1 MVILPGTK
9 NTIDDLLWMRQI
21 GLEAAILK
29 LAARQVPVW
38 GICGGFQMM
47 GEWLVDELAIES
59 SHKGKIRGM
68 GLFPVETEFEEE
80 KVRTQTE
87 GRFGELYGCFRELSG
102 KRLTGYEIHMGRTKS
117 REKEQPLCL
126 LNAGESANGREA
138 RGIPCGWNRKN
149 LYGSYV
155 HGVFDAPGIC
165 ETIATAL
172 AARKGITLEMA
183 GQMDYIAYK
192 EEQYDKLAEILRESL
207 DMEKIYEIMGLEE
220 KVHIE
225 QVLPADIEHRSF
237 EIIGE
242 ELKAMGKEL
251 EPELAPVIMRA
262 IHTTADFDYADHLKF
277 SENVVEKAREAIKKG
292 AVIITDTK
300 MGWSGVN
307 KKRLESYGGE
317 ALCFMADKDVAA
329 EAKKNGSTRAVASMD
344 KAANLFGDGTR
355 PCIFAIGN
363 APTALIRLYELIQ
376 ERKIKPALII
386 GAPVGF
392 VNVIQSKELI
402 LSLKDTPY
410 IVAEGRKGGSNVAA
424 AICNALLYGIK

>member
-1 MVILPGTK
+1 
-9 NTIDDLLWMRQI
+9 
-21 GLEAAILK
+21 
-29 LAARQVPVW
+29 
-38 GICGGFQMM
+38 MM

-207 DMEKIYEIMGLEE
+207 DMEKISMRSWGLEE

-251 EPELAPVIMRA
+251 G
-262 IHTTADFDYADHLKF
+262 TGTGTGDHACYPH
-277 SENVVEKAREAIKKG
+277 N
-292 AVIITDTK
+292 
-300 MGWSGVN
+300 SG
-307 KKRLESYGGE
+307 
-317 ALCFMADKDVAA
+317 F
-329 EAKKNGSTRAVASMD
+329 
-344 KAANLFGDGTR
+344 
-355 PCIFAIGN
+355 
-363 APTALIRLYELIQ
+363 
-376 ERKIKPALII
+376 
-386 GAPVGF
+386 
-392 VNVIQSKELI
+392 
-402 LSLKDTPY
+402 
-410 IVAEGRKGGSNVAA
+410 
-424 AICNALLYGIK
+424 

>member
-1 MVILPGTK
+1 
-9 NTIDDLLWMRQI
+9 
-21 GLEAAILK
+21 
-29 LAARQVPVW
+29 
-38 GICGGFQMM
+38 
-47 GEWLVDELAIES
+47 
-59 SHKGKIRGM
+59 
-68 GLFPVETEFEEE
+68 
-80 KVRTQTE
+80 
-87 GRFGELYGCFRELSG
+87 
-102 KRLTGYEIHMGRTKS
+102 
-117 REKEQPLCL
+117 
-126 LNAGESANGREA
+126 
-138 RGIPCGWNRKN
+138 
-149 LYGSYV
+149 
-155 HGVFDAPGIC
+155 
-165 ETIATAL
+165 
-172 AARKGITLEMA
+172 
-183 GQMDYIAYK
+183 
-192 EEQYDKLAEILRESL
+192 
-207 DMEKIYEIMGLEE
+207 MGLEE

-317 ALCFMADKDVAA
+317 ALCFMADEDVAA

-376 ERKIKPALII
+376 ERK
-386 GAPVGF
+386 
-392 VNVIQSKELI
+392 
-402 LSLKDTPY
+402 
-410 IVAEGRKGGSNVAA
+410 
-424 AICNALLYGIK
+424 

>member
-1 MVILPGTK
+1 
-9 NTIDDLLWMRQI
+9 
-21 GLEAAILK
+21 
-29 LAARQVPVW
+29 
-38 GICGGFQMM
+38 
-47 GEWLVDELAIES
+47 
-59 SHKGKIRGM
+59 
-68 GLFPVETEFEEE
+68 
-80 KVRTQTE
+80 
-87 GRFGELYGCFRELSG
+87 
-102 KRLTGYEIHMGRTKS
+102 MGRTKS

-183 GQMDYIAYK
+183 GQMDYKAYK

-277 SENVVEKAREAIKKG
+277 SENAVEKAREAIKKG

-317 ALCFMADKDVAA
+317 ALCFMADEDVAA

>member
-1 MVILPGTK
+1 
-9 NTIDDLLWMRQI
+9 
-21 GLEAAILK
+21 
-29 LAARQVPVW
+29 
-38 GICGGFQMM
+38 
-47 GEWLVDELAIES
+47 
-59 SHKGKIRGM
+59 
-68 GLFPVETEFEEE
+68 
-80 KVRTQTE
+80 
-87 GRFGELYGCFRELSG
+87 
-102 KRLTGYEIHMGRTKS
+102 
-117 REKEQPLCL
+117 
-126 LNAGESANGREA
+126 
-138 RGIPCGWNRKN
+138 
-149 LYGSYV
+149 
-155 HGVFDAPGIC
+155 
-165 ETIATAL
+165 
-172 AARKGITLEMA
+172 
-183 GQMDYIAYK
+183 
-192 EEQYDKLAEILRESL
+192 
-207 DMEKIYEIMGLEE
+207 MEKIYEIMGLEE

-251 EPELAPVIMRA
+251 DPELAPVIMRA

-277 SENVVEKAREAIKKG
+277 SENVVEKAREAIKNG

-317 ALCFMADKDVAA
+317 ALCFMADEDVAA

-355 PCIFAIGN
+355 PCIFAIGK

>member
-1 MVILPGTK
+1 MLGCEIADPDSV
-9 NTIDDLLWMRQI
+9 
-21 GLEAAILK
+21 EE
-29 LAARQVPVW
+29 
-38 GICGGFQMM
+38 GGQ
-47 GEWLVDELAIES
+47 
-59 SHKGKIRGM
+59 IRGM
-68 GLFPVETEFEEE
+68 ELLP
-80 KVRTQTE
+80 VRTVLQKEKHRCQTDGTLDAVE
-87 GRFGELYGCFRELSG
+87 GIFSGLTGCEF
-102 KRLTGYEIHMGRTKS
+102 TGYEIHMGETILDEHAS
-117 REKEQPLCL
+117 GLVTIENDSDTLQQGHPDGSQKE
-126 LNAGESANGREA
+126 NV
-138 RGIPCGWNRKN
+138 
-149 LYGSYV
+149 YGCYV
-155 HGVFDAPGIC
+155 HGIFDSPEMSGGFLSALLKEKGYGP
-165 ETIATAL
+165 ETVQAVDW
-172 AARKGITLEMA
+172 KS
-183 GQMDYIAYK
+183 YK

-220 KVHIE
+220 KIHIE
-225 QVLPADIEHRSF
+225 QVLPSDIEHRSF
-237 EIIGE
+237 EIISE
-242 ELKAMGKEL
+242 ELKAMGKKL

-277 SENVVEKAREAIKKG
+277 SENAVEKAREAIKKG

-317 ALCFMADKDVAA
+317 ALCFMADEDVAA

>member
-1 MVILPGTK
+1 
-9 NTIDDLLWMRQI
+9 
-21 GLEAAILK
+21 
-29 LAARQVPVW
+29 
-38 GICGGFQMM
+38 MM

-102 KRLTGYEIHMGRTKS
+102 KRLTGYEIHMGRT
-117 REKEQPLCL
+117 
-126 LNAGESANGREA
+126 
-138 RGIPCGWNRKN
+138 
-149 LYGSYV
+149 
-155 HGVFDAPGIC
+155 
-165 ETIATAL
+165 TAL

-317 ALCFMADKDVAA
+317 ALCFMADEDVAA